1 MARPIWT
8 GTLSF
13 GLLNVPIRLMSGE
26 RRNDIHFRMLDQRSN
41 TPVRYE
47 RVNADTGDEVPWK
60 DIVKAFEYQKG
71 SYVVLEEDDIKNA
84 ASDSHETVEID
95 TFVDGGDIPPAYFEK
110 PYILVPAKKAEK
122 GYVLLRETLKK
133 TGKVGIAKVVIRTKE
148 YLAAVMPQDDALVL
162 NILRYK
168 AEIVDADDYEL
179 PGKATSDYRISP
191 RELDMATDLIQSMS
205 GKWKPEDYQDEFREK
220 LRATIEKRLKSK
232 GLTTP
237 VEEDDHTPENA
248 TTNVVDFM
256 ALLKKS
262 LGAKTRTPAAS
273 GKTAAGKA
281 SEGDASEGKM
291 AKGKAPEGKAPVSK
305 ASARKGAA
313 KKASS
318 AKGAPVSKAVAKKAP
333 AKKTA
338 SRKAPATRRRAS

>member
-47 RVNADTGDEVPWK
+47 RVNAETGEEVPWK

-71 SYVVLEEDDIKNA
+71 NYVVLEEDDIRNA
-84 ASDSHETVEID
+84 ASDAHETVEID
-95 TFVDGGDIPPAYFEK
+95 TFVDGADIPPAYFEK
-110 PYILVPAKKAEK
+110 PYVLLPAKKAEK

-133 TGKVGIAKVVIRTKE
+133 TGKVGIARVVIRTKE
-148 YLAAVMPQDDALVL
+148 YLAAVIPRDNALLL
-162 NILRYK
+162 NILRYQ
-168 AEIVDADDYEL
+168 AEIVDAEDYEL
-179 PGKATSDYRISP
+179 PDKAASDYRITAK
-191 RELDMATDLIQSMS
+191 EMDMAKELISSMS
-205 GKWKPEDYQDEFREK
+205 GKWKPEDYHDEFRAK
-220 LRATIEKRLKSK
+220 LRAAIEKRLKSK
-232 GLTTP
+232 GVTA
-237 VEEDDHTPENA
+237 VEEDERTPENA

-262 LGAKTRTPAAS
+262 IGAKTRTPAA
-273 GKTAAGKA
+273 KAAPAKKA
-281 SEGDASEGKM
+281 
-291 AKGKAPEGKAPVSK
+291 
-305 ASARKGAA
+305 AA
-313 KKASS
+313 KKAP
-318 AKGAPVSKAVAKKAP
+318 AKKAAAKKAP

-338 SRKAPATRRRAS
+338 SRKAPAKRRAG